1 MVAAITRP
9 LARWLLARRQRSK
22 GSLRGCSGGAGGGG
36 CSLKG
41 AGGDGCSLGRR
52 RLSGHDDGGRS
63 QSDCCSHGCDGG
75 CWCCA
80 RTAAATRMAARMA
93 AAHATECHSKNFLGS
108 SASVSSLCKQ
118 GRGQVSSESAARLAL
133 QQAARAT
140 RAAGPQKRARYGLR
154 SRSKRIL
161 RAPLRRRPC
170 SAQRYARV
178 RILSDKSCGR
188 TRSTQCD
195 VAAESSA
202 LDGVPKWV

>member
-1 MVAAITRP
+1 M
-9 LARWLLARRQRSK
+9 
-22 GSLRGCSGGAGGGG
+22 
-36 CSLKG
+36 
-41 AGGDGCSLGRR
+41 
-52 RLSGHDDGGRS
+52 
-63 QSDCCSHGCDGG
+63 
-75 CWCCA
+75 
-80 RTAAATRMAARMA
+80 
-93 AAHATECHSKNFLGS
+93 
-108 SASVSSLCKQ
+108 SSLCKQ

-161 RAPLRRRPC
+161 RAPLRHRPC

-195 VAAESSA
+195 VAAEFERAGRRPQMGLRETGAHRALVRSIKVVPGWSEERRGVVVRRRVEHFGEHLKEGTTSFLPTTSFCPPIENKNSLSPTTSS
-202 LDGVPKWV
+202 GG